1 MLRSRSLRTISTGLL
16 VAAVFAGC
24 ANAPKFTPML
34 LTAEPTA
41 IVLATAIIAPEAL
54 VAVVTEAVKAAPES
68 AVVLAAAA
76 TAGAPDQAL
85 AIRAAVVSLAPLDAA
100 AIVAVTTV
108 KRRGPVVARLA
119 IPNPDNL
126 LSLLERATQ

>member
-1 MLRSRSLRTISTGLL
+1 MFRRCSFRTISTVLL
-16 VAAVFAGC
+16 TAAVFAGC
-24 ANAPKFTPML
+24 ASVPKSTPL
-34 LTAEPTA
+34 LLSAEPTA

-54 VAVVTEAVKAAPES
+54 VTVVSEAVKAAPES

-85 AIRAAVVSLAPLDAA
+85 AIRAAVVRLAPLDAA

-108 KRRGPVVARLA
+108 KRRGPVIARLS
-119 IPNPDNL
+119 IPNPDSM